1 MRLVFVAREQSL
13 RLGSAVSRGTDFV
26 DEVVVISL
34 GEDETQ
40 REMVEK
46 AGGIYVVHDGP
57 AHAPSLARTLLALD
71 LPETE
76 NTVAI
81 GLDNDWKL
89 KSLPRHIA
97 L

>member
-46 AGGIYVVHDGP
+46 AGGTYVVHDCLLYTS
-57 AHAPSLARTLLALD
+57 PS
-71 LPETE
+71 
-76 NTVAI
+76 
-81 GLDNDWKL
+81 
-89 KSLPRHIA
+89 PRD
-97 L
+97 